1 MSTSW
6 ILFWTAV
13 GCGVLFAGCALWAQL
28 RDGTRT
34 RRYRWRDAGLPV
46 AIMAFCTAFGA
57 LAFVL
62 DSGNADRTLY
72 EIVTDTT
79 AVEVPFAERHTF
91 TVEHPGA
98 RHPILIAVEPA
109 GPAMRD
115 PVRMRIRLAGPDGR
129 TAIDDELVLEAWC
142 APDCEWDRFSTDV
155 VPAAAGTWD
164 LQITVGTPGVSAIH
178 VWIGDDEKTDGE
190 RAPGF

>member
-6 ILFWTAV
+6 ILFWTGV

-28 RDGTRT
+28 QDGTRS
-34 RRYRWRDAGLPV
+34 YRWRDAGLPA

-57 LAFVL
+57 VAFLL

-72 EIVTDTT
+72 ETVADT
-79 AVEVPFAERHTF
+79 AAADVPFTERHTF

-98 RHPILIAVEPA
+98 RHPLMIAVEPA
-109 GPAMRD
+109 GFTFSD
-115 PVRMRIRLAGPDGR
+115 PLRMRVRLAGPDGR
-129 TAIDDELVLEAWC
+129 TAIDDDVVLEAWC
-142 APDCEWDRFSTDV
+142 APDCEWDRFSTEI
-155 VPAAAGTWD
+155 VPETAGPWD
-164 LQITVGTPGVSAIH
+164 LQVTVRTPGVSSIH

-190 RAPGF
+190 RAPGY